1 MKIRIILKDKV
12 LKDSDSRDSENLMLD
27 EDENTLRYSSEKQC
41 ETEGGEFC
49 YFYDK
54 KKPSK
59 SKTIPTKT
67 VGKD

>member
-1 MKIRIILKDKV
+1 MALRIVIKDK
-12 LKDSDSRDSENLMLD
+12 SMNSSEPKEKQQVILD
-27 EDENTLRYSSEKQC
+27 EEENTLQYSSEKQC
-41 ETEGGEFC
+41 ESEGGEFC